1 MFVGELILYF
11 AVTFLMLIII
21 INLYL
26 FLIKVKVVLIT
37 QPAADTQPRFISPT
51 ILKYFSLKQCCKYF
65 VVYVICLFRKV
76 QSELSCLINDSE
88 LK

>member
-51 ILKYFSLKQCCKYF
+51 ILKYFPL
-65 VVYVICLFRKV
+65 
-76 QSELSCLINDSE
+76 
-88 LK
+88 